1 MNNSKR
7 VANALLAF
15 TFCCASFSAVAL
27 EPTEYAVPSELATQ
41 TLLLDVVALDEKLV
55 AVGEF
60 GHVVLSSDNGA
71 TWEQAKGVPTRS
83 TLTSIS
89 FVDQMNGL
97 AVGHDMTI
105 LKTVDGGVTWTLQ
118 YNNIDNELPLLAVKF
133 VNAGYA
139 IATGGFS
146 SFLESRDGGLTWEE
160 RLLDEDIQDDFHL
173 NDLFT
178 DASGDIYIP
187 AEFGN
192 VYRSQDGGQKFE
204 ALVTPYDGSFW
215 GGMTLD
221 DGSILVWG
229 MRGNAFISSDKGA
242 SWSKVNTNTDRSLS
256 GGTQLDDGRVVLTG
270 LSGLVLVSTDGGKNF
285 VETVREDRISFSQVS
300 AGPDGSVIL
309 YGDAGIRTH
318 KID

>member
-1 MNNSKR
+1 MKNSKR
-7 VANALLAF
+7 VTSTWMAVA
-15 TFCCASFSAVAL
+15 FCCASFSAAAI
-27 EPTEYAVPSELATQ
+27 EPTEYAVASELATG
-41 TLLLDVVALDEKLV
+41 TLLLDVVELDEKLV

-60 GHVVLSSDNGA
+60 GHIVLSNDNGA

-89 FVDQMNGL
+89 FVDQMNGI

-105 LKTVDGGVTWTLQ
+105 LRTTDGGVTWTLQ
-118 YNNIDNELPLLAVKF
+118 YNNIENELPLLAVKF
-133 VNAGYA
+133 INAGYA

-146 SFLESRDGGLTWEE
+146 SVLESRDGGLTWQE

-178 DASGDIYIP
+178 DTDGNIFIP

-192 VYRSQDGGQKFE
+192 VYRSQDGGANFE

-221 DGSILVWG
+221 NGSILVWG

-242 SWSKVNTNTDRSLS
+242 TWMKVVTNTDRSLS
-256 GGTQLDDGRVVLTG
+256 GGTQLEDGRVILTG
-270 LSGLVLVSTDGGKNF
+270 LSGLVLVSTDGGRSF
-285 VETVREDRISFSQVS
+285 SETVREDRISFAQVS
-300 AGPDGSVIL
+300 SGPDGSIIL
-309 YGDAGIRTH
+309 YGDAGVRNH